1 MSDEGENGGACC
13 MCVCACMLPM
23 RFLQAAHV
31 CVCVCECCKTLKY
44 FSNKADAECNIE
56 YI

>member
-1 MSDEGENGGACC
+1 MSDEGENGGRVA
-13 MCVCACMLPM
+13 CVCVRAC
-23 RFLQAAHV
+23 FLCASFKLHM